1 MILLL
6 NCSFRGQNSN
16 SQYFLESVASL
27 CTKPCEILQLNQ
39 LHGTT
44 ELQEKLREAEAFVLG
59 MPLYADGAP
68 AQAVELMEN
77 LYAQAK
83 NQFPAKPVY
92 AVTNLGFY
100 ESRQLHLLLKIIK
113 NWCVK
118 MGMAYSG
125 GLAIGGGEM
134 MGGLRNVPLD
144 QGPNKQMGEGMKK
157 LAEAI
162 CAGKAIEDIYVHP
175 SYFPRALY
183 MMAASAGWNS
193 QRKKNGLTKNDLYR
207 RMG

>member
-6 NCSFRGQNSN
+6 NCSFRGQSSN
-16 SQYFLESVASL
+16 SRYFLESVASL
-27 CTKPCEILQLNQ
+27 CTESCEILDLTK

-44 ELQEKLREAEAFVLG
+44 ELQEKLQEAEAFVLG

-100 ESRQLHLLLKIIK
+100 ESRQIHLLLEIIK

-118 MGMAYSG
+118 MGMTYSG
-125 GLAIGGGEM
+125 ALAIGAGEM
-134 MGGLRNVPLD
+134 MGSLRNVPLN
-144 QGPNKQMGEGMKK
+144 QGPNKQMGAGMKK

-162 CAGKAIEDIYVHP
+162 CAGKAIEDIYVQP
-175 SYFPRALY
+175 SCFPRAFY
-183 MMAASAGWNS
+183 MMAANAGWNS
-193 QRKKNGLTKNDLYR
+193 QRKENGLTKKDLYR